1 MTKIIDNDVDVKW
14 VKEKM
19 DAAGI
24 RSYAELG
31 RKSGMMQRTLITL
44 VLQGQRNIQQENL
57 IKMAEVLKVSP
68 FDLAEKLG
76 GRTYNFL
83 SALKDMEANE
93 ELEIRGSIDDNFAV
107 HFFEAR
113 HFKTVHADIKTPA
126 GSYGLVYDIKNNP
139 ATIFSVSIAVALEK
153 REAPTTMMLKRNN
166 IVWLADG
173 RVLLRHV
180 ISGQLRNRFNIFGAN
195 MPPLYDVEILAFS
208 PLPILAM
215 TL

>member
-19 DAAGI
+19 NAAGI

-93 ELEIRGSIDDNFAV
+93 KLEIRGSIDDNFAV
-107 HFFEAR
+107 HFYDPKD
-113 HFKTVHADIKTPA
+113 FKTVQTDMKTPV
-126 GSYGLVYDIKNNP
+126 GGYGLVYETENNP
-139 ATIFSVSIAVALEK
+139 IFSGSIAIALEK
-153 REAPTTMMLKRNN
+153 RESPQNLMSGQNN
-166 IVWLADG
+166 VVWLADG
-173 RVLLRHV
+173 KVLLRHV
-180 ISGQLRNRFNIFGAN
+180 ISGQLLNRFNIFCAN
-195 MPPLYDVEILAFS
+195 MPPLYDVAIQAFS
-208 PLPILAM
+208 PLPILAT

>member
-19 DAAGI
+19 DAAEI

-44 VLQGQRNIQQENL
+44 VLHGQRNIQQENL

-76 GRTYNFL
+76 GRTHNFL

-93 ELEIRGSIDDNFAV
+93 KVEVRGSIDDNFAV
-107 HFFEAR
+107 HFYESR
-113 HFKTVHADIKTPA
+113 HFKTVHTDIKTPA
-126 GSYGLVYDIKNNP
+126 GSYGLVYDIKHNP
-139 ATIFSVSIAVALEK
+139 ATIFSDSIAVVLEK

-180 ISGQLRNRFNIFGAN
+180 ISGQLRNRFDIFGAN

>member
-44 VLQGQRNIQQENL
+44 VLHGQRNIQQENL

-76 GRTYNFL
+76 GRTHNFL

-93 ELEIRGSIDDNFAV
+93 KVEVRGSIDDNFAV
-107 HFFEAR
+107 HFYESR
-113 HFKTVHADIKTPA
+113 HFKTVHTDIKTPA
-126 GSYGLVYDIKNNP
+126 GSYGLVYDIKHNP
-139 ATIFSVSIAVALEK
+139 ATIFSDSIAVVLEK

-180 ISGQLRNRFNIFGAN
+180 ISGQLRNRFDIFGAN

>member
-44 VLQGQRNIQQENL
+44 VLHGQRNIQQENL

-76 GRTYNFL
+76 GRTHNFL

-93 ELEIRGSIDDNFAV
+93 KVEVRGSIDDNFAV
-107 HFFEAR
+107 HFYESR
-113 HFKTVHADIKTPA
+113 HFKTVHTDIKTPA
-126 GSYGLVYDIKNNP
+126 GSYGLVYDIKHNP
-139 ATIFSVSIAVALEK
+139 ATIFSDSIAVVLEK
-153 REAPTTMMLKRNN
+153 REAPTTMMLKRDN

-180 ISGQLRNRFNIFGAN
+180 ISGQLRNRFDIFGAN